1 MLMLAF
7 HVAASSAFSSP
18 IFQETATLQR
28 TAPSKTVGVEIE
40 LPDFDEMFRRI
51 QAVSPLARLAVQGGG
66 SGEGGGFG
74 AVDDTSEYFQNN
86 IITRDVSVCI
96 NLFQNMNFLH
106 SCFVFQLL
114 CFAFTTTHSSSG
126 WAKVEEPKE
135 EQKRYCFSN

>member
-1 MLMLAF
+1 MVAY
-7 HVAASSAFSSP
+7 VAASSAFSTP

-74 AVDDTSEYFQNN
+74 AVDDTSEYFYYTSLY
-86 IITRDVSVCI
+86 IYVHKSISKYELALMSYVSTGL
-96 NLFQNMNFLH
+96 LFL
-106 SCFVFQLL
+106 
-114 CFAFTTTHSSSG
+114 ATIYSSSRG
-126 WAKVEEPKE
+126 TKVEEPTKE
-135 EQKRYCFSN
+135 QGKACFSN

>member
-7 HVAASSAFSSP
+7 HVATSSAFSSP
-18 IFQETATLQR
+18 IFQEAATLQR

-66 SGEGGGFG
+66 SGEGGGFA

-86 IITRDVSVCI
+86 SIRMMC
-96 NLFQNMNFLH
+96 M
-106 SCFVFQLL
+106 
-114 CFAFTTTHSSSG
+114 
-126 WAKVEEPKE
+126 
-135 EQKRYCFSN
+135 YCKIFFKT